1 MGRVIVIAA
10 HLSVGCGI
18 FLLHSLRVDG
28 ARGMAAK
35 KSRKGT
41 RGRPRGVVER
51 KKRQRSSEVPLPLT
65 RREVR
70 QPGSALIQL
79 MIRTAADRGLSNRE
93 MLTRVGIAKTYFGLL
108 RLGRRPI
115 ARLSD
120 ESFAKI
126 AEFLGL
132 SRIAV
137 LLLAGR
143 ISQSDFSASPRALRH
158 DLRAVLQLM
167 QRDAEYGGLIS
178 PAVFAAP
185 PDVQMLIVRLF
196 QDVRGARLLP
206 KGRWSGEAFEQPSGG
221 RYQLHEESGLYS
233 GEASEGSAAVGVR
246 QPMARV
252 SLGRKVR

>member
-1 MGRVIVIAA
+1 
-10 HLSVGCGI
+10 
-18 FLLHSLRVDG
+18 
-28 ARGMAAK
+28 MAAK
-35 KSRKGT
+35 KGRKGI
-41 RGRPRGVVER
+41 RGRPRGVPER

-65 RREVR
+65 EREMR

-93 MLTRVGIAKTYFGLL
+93 MLSRLGIARSYFGLM

-137 LLLAGR
+137 LMLAGR

-178 PAVFAAP
+178 SSVFAAS
-185 PDVQMLIVRLF
+185 PDVQMLIVKLF
-196 QDVRGARLLP
+196 QDVRGAKLLP
-206 KGRWSGEAFEQPSGG
+206 KGRWSGDAFEQPTGAPYQVHEKPGSYSAEG
-221 RYQLHEESGLYS
+221 RPGT
-233 GEASEGSAAVGVR
+233 
-246 QPMARV
+246 RV
-252 SLGRKVR
+252 NRR